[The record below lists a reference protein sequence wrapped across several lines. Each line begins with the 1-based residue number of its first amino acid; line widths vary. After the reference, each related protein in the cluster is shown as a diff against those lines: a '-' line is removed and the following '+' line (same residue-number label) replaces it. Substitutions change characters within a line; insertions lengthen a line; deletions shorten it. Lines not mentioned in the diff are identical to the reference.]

1 MAGKSGLG
9 LLLAGAGALLILGG
23 GKKKKK
29 KKATSADPSTPAY
42 QPADPSTPAYQPQ
55 DSEVIPSDPPPAP
68 KKSSST
74 KPKVIQVNVGA
85 SDQMLSQYAS
95 DPSAFE
101 DEYNAYSVDKIT
113 DVIYRN
119 AQSQCPPKL
128 NANDPSHKLC
138 IAEWE
143 RIRAKV
149 DDIASKTSTK
159 IIDVNTTESN
169 NWIGMFAADQELF
182 GETYGLGRYA
192 SGDDVTHFIYEKS
205 QPQCPSTLDKNNPAH
220 ARCIDEWL
228 RIRDEVFRIISE
240 S

>member
-1 MAGKSGLG
+1 MANKSGLG

-42 QPADPSTPAYQPQ
+42 QPQ
-55 DSEVIPSDPPPAP
+55 DSEVMPSDPPPAP

-149 DDIASKTSTK
+149 D
-159 IIDVNTTESN
+159 
-169 NWIGMFAADQELF
+169 GPL
-182 GETYGLGRYA
+182 
-192 SGDDVTHFIYEKS
+192 
-205 QPQCPSTLDKNNPAH
+205 
-220 ARCIDEWL
+220 CIW
-228 RIRDEVFRIISE
+228 R
-240 S
+240 